1 MILRRAVPAA
11 ARANPKGKTMRFILS
26 EAEKIICA
34 VIFLVMTAVGFANVA
49 VRYLTNFSLAASE
62 ELLTNGFLLLT
73 VFGAAIAARR
83 GEHLAVTL
91 LRDALP
97 RPARRAVFGLA
108 VALSVLLL
116 AMSAW
121 FSWAA
126 LANLYANGMKSYAL
140 GLPGWWYQA
149 AVPFGFALILIRYL
163 QFARSAW
170 RDPAAAAHEV
180 ADV

>member
-1 MILRRAVPAA
+1 
-11 ARANPKGKTMRFILS
+11 MRFLLD

-34 VIFLVMTAVGFANVA
+34 VIFLGMTAVGFANVC
-49 VRYLTNFSLAASE
+49 VRYLTNYSLAASE

-91 LRDALP
+91 LTEALP
-97 RPARRAVFGLA
+97 RPARRALFFLA
-108 VALSVLLL
+108 TGLSVVLL

-126 LANLYANGMKSYAL
+126 LTNLIGNGMRSYAL
-140 GLPGWWYQA
+140 QIPAWYYQA

-163 QFARSAW
+163 QYAW
-170 RDPAAAAHEV
+170 RGRHDPGDAPDGV

>member
-1 MILRRAVPAA
+1 
-11 ARANPKGKTMRFILS
+11 MRFVLD

-34 VIFLVMTAVGFANVA
+34 VIFLGMTAVGFANVC
-49 VRYLTNFSLAASE
+49 VRYLSNYSLAASE

-83 GEHLAVTL
+83 GEHLAVSL
-91 LRDALP
+91 LTDHLP
-97 RPARRAVFGLA
+97 RALRLGVFVIS

-126 LANLYANGMKSYAL
+126 LVNLFNNGMQSYAL
-140 GLPGWWYQA
+140 QIPAWYYQA

-163 QFARSAW
+163 QYARAVL
-170 RDPAAAAHEV
+170 RNPDAPPGEV
-180 ADV
+180 PDV